1 MRRLKEKSAPE
12 CPAETTLCYIGG
24 SWKVM
29 IVWHLLGGQRK
40 RHAEMRRILRGVT
53 PKILVQ
59 QLREMQHHGLI
70 KRRIFPEIP
79 PRVEYSLTAL
89 GESLAP
95 LVKAM
100 YRWGQGAQKRQRREI
115 RDGLKQ
121 L

>member
-12 CPAETTLCYIGG
+12 CPAETTLRYIGG

-59 QLREMQHHGLI
+59 QLREMQQHGLI